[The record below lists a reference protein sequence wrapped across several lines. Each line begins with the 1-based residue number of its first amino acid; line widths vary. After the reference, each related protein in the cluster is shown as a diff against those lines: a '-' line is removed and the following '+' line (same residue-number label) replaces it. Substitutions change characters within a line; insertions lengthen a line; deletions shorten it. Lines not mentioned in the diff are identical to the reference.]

1 MAPKSKRQPQCQVCL
16 DQDYKYTC
24 PQCKIAY
31 CSLGCYKK
39 HKGRSEPLK
48 VIHFL
53 TVPQNRHASDKQ
65 RLQLAHLTTIRL
77 PKTRM
82 KTVQKLTDLTQE
94 PSLSGRVPLRPL
106 TSLKWPYVPDE
117 SAFPDPLK
125 RDDPK
130 TLQLP
135 QYEAIAT
142 SPAIR
147 KILSEHKNL
156 PELLTSIDKLR
167 GPDREHTLQKALG
180 ITAPEIDDQL
190 RPPDLGEDVLA
201 LRELAEAIEAAVR
214 GGNQSALGLD
224 WEG

>member
-1 MAPKSKRQPQCQVCL
+1 MPESICTGQTNILPGTSNDKPVTEDQVEMP
-16 DQDYKYTC
+16 DEAMENS
-24 PQCKIAY
+24 P
-31 CSLGCYKK
+31 
-39 HKGRSEPLK
+39 
-48 VIHFL
+48 
-53 TVPQNRHASDKQ
+53 
-65 RLQLAHLTTIRL
+65 
-77 PKTRM
+77 
-82 KTVQKLTDLTQE
+82 QE
-94 PSLSGRVPLRPL
+94 PPLTERVLLRPL

-130 TLQLP
+130 MLQLP
-135 QYEAIAT
+135 QYEAIVKVLLAT

-167 GPDREHTLQKALG
+167 GHDREHALQKALG

-190 RPPDLGEDVLA
+190 RPPDLSEDVLA

-214 GGNQSALGLD
+214 GGNQTALGLN
-224 WEG
+224 WGE